1 MAQIFISYKR
11 FDKDIVFPIKDKI
24 EAFIGKNTCWIDV
37 KGIESDA
44 QFAEVIMKN
53 IDACSVFLFMYS
65 KLHSQIVNYTEDW
78 TVREINYALKRKKRI
93 VFVNIDNSPLEGW
106 LDFMFPQKQETN
118 AHSPEEM
125 ARLCNNLK
133 TWLSSSPTQPSKNNP
148 YSVRFSVDETCELYV
163 DGDKKRKIKGGNQP
177 IVDGFEIGKK
187 YHFSFHSLARA
198 NSVIE
203 VECTQ
208 NSLMMPNQVFD
219 MQISFAAQRQ
229 KEEEEKKAKQQAAKI
244 EKEKEREREGIAS
257 QVLQGYDAYSPLING
272 FYLVGKDGLWGY
284 VNEMG
289 FEIIPCIYDEASLFK
304 NDHATV
310 CQNGKWGIIDQYGQT
325 IVDLQSDCPCW
336 PSENYN
342 YFVCGR
348 EGRYAIS
355 TFDAGIPSVFPYL
368 EVALIE
374 NHEDNYWV
382 REEKGWRMI
391 SMIHQTPP
399 FTMLVKDI
407 KTGYYYFDFEFDY
420 FESYHDEAK
429 IKMCRLPMRVQSAM
443 NGRWGFLNSQMK
455 LTIPFVDESEHVS
468 TYVGEQEIIRT
479 NNKTGVADVEKGV
492 FVIPCIY
499 DAIKHVDFDG
509 YTEPFYHIANS
520 ILPYDGR
527 FTFYGG
533 KQGIVDI
540 QGNAIV
546 PMIFQYIMYVG
557 DKNDDLYQFACLQAP
572 DMKLKSNGYI
582 QDMSLDEAT
591 VHLYDLKGN
600 LVKKIPYLS
609 NQNTYFRWGFKDI
622 DEIQKFAEE
631 GNAEAQYELGICYL
645 YDYWRY
651 SKIEKDISKAIKWF
665 KAAAEQGHIRA
676 QFQLGEIYYYGK
688 DGIRKDFNEAVKWFK
703 LAAKQGHQD
712 AKKYLQ
718 KHYIDY

>member
-1 MAQIFISYKR
+1 MAQVFISYKR
-11 FDKDIVFPIKDKI
+11 LDKDIVFPIKDQI
-24 EAFIGKNTCWIDV
+24 EAFIGKDTCWIDV
-37 KGIESDA
+37 IGIESDA
-44 QFAEVIMKN
+44 QFVEVIMKN

-78 TVREINYALKRKKRI
+78 TVREIHYALKRKKRI

-118 AHSPEEM
+118 ANSPEEM

-133 TWLSSSPTQPSKNNP
+133 AWISNAPKQSSTNNT
-148 YSVRFSVDETCELYV
+148 YSVRVSVDETCELYI
-163 DGDKKRKIKGGNQP
+163 DGVKKRKIKGGNQP
-177 IVDGFEIGKK
+177 IIDGFETGKK
-187 YHFSFHSLARA
+187 YHLSLHSLARA

-203 VECTQ
+203 VDCTQ

-219 MQISFAAQRQ
+219 IQISFAEHRQ
-229 KEEEEKKAKQQAAKI
+229 QEEEEKKAKQQAAKQ
-244 EKEKEREREGIAS
+244 EKEKEKGREDIVW
-257 QVLQGYDAYSPLING
+257 QVLRGYDSYDSYNG
-272 FYLVGKDGLWGY
+272 FYIVCKNGLWGY
-284 VNEMG
+284 VNDMG
-289 FEIIPCIYDEASLFK
+289 FETIPCIYDKVSPFK
-304 NDHATV
+304 NGHATV
-310 CQNGKWGIIDQYGQT
+310 CQNGKWGIIDEYGQLV
-325 IVDLQSDCPCW
+325 IDIQSDCPCW
-336 PSENYN
+336 PSGDYT
-342 YFVCGR
+342 YFIFGKKGR
-348 EGRYAIS
+348 FAI
-355 TFDAGIPSVFPYL
+355 TTLDAGIPIVFPYL
-368 EVALIE
+368 EIALIE
-374 NHEDNYWV
+374 NYKEFFFV
-382 REEKGWRMI
+382 RDEKGWRMV
-391 SMIHQTPP
+391 SVDNRQVP
-399 FTMLVKDI
+399 FAITIKDF
-407 KTGYYYFDFEFDY
+407 KTYYYTLADY
-420 FESYHDEAK
+420 CDWKAHDLDT
-429 IKMCRLPMRVQSAM
+429 IRMCKLPMRVQSAL
-443 NGRWGFLNSQMK
+443 NGRWGYLNSQLK
-455 LTIPFVDESEHVS
+455 LSIPFVDESEYISTHVE
-468 TYVGEQEIIRT
+468 EQVFIRT

-631 GNAEAQYELGICYL
+631 GNAEAQYELGLL
-645 YDYWRY
+645 YYYGDDVRA
-651 SKIEKDISKAIKWF
+651 DIQEAIRWF
-665 KAAAEQGHIRA
+665 KKAAEQGHIRA

-688 DGIRKDFNEAVKWFK
+688 EGIRKDFDEAVKWLK
-703 LAAKQGHQD
+703 LAAKQGHQG
-712 AKKYLQ
+712 AIKYLQ